1 MSDHT
6 RNLFRDLF
14 LRNKRDLLAYLTR
27 RVGSDDAPDLLQE
40 TFVRVLRRDRLE
52 RFPIE
57 RNRSIDQNSLNR
69 KDARAVSDQIG
80 SDTALEAMED
90 PPSWLRRI
98 ALNLARDHVRRRR
111 TEGKYLDFGELPEDA
126 PCDAARPDE
135 IVEAEERWRILY
147 ATIEGLPPRC
157 REVFVLYLLESL
169 SLGEIAKR
177 LGMSQNMA
185 QKHMRLAVRRCLEAL
200 R

>member
-40 TFVRVLRRDRLE
+40 TFVRVLRRDR
-52 RFPIE
+52 
-57 RNRSIDQNSLNR
+57 
-69 KDARAVSDQIG
+69 
-80 SDTALEAMED
+80 LEAMED

>member
-1 MSDHT
+1 MSEF
-6 RNLFRDLF
+6 RRRSIGELFE
-14 LRNKRDLLAYLTR
+14 RNKRQLARFLSR
-27 RVGSDDAPDLLQE
+27 RLGPEDTSDILQE
-40 TFVRVLRRDRLE
+40 TFVRVLRHDR
-52 RFPIE
+52 I
-57 RNRSIDQNSLNR
+57 
-69 KDARAVSDQIG
+69 
-80 SDTALEAMED
+80 EAMED

-111 TEGKYLDFGELPEDA
+111 TEAKYLEFGDPPESA

-135 IVEAEERWRILY
+135 RVEADERWRLLY
-147 ATIEGLPPRC
+147 AAVEGLPPRC
-157 REVFVLYLLESL
+157 REVFLLYMFESL
-169 SLGEIAKR
+169 ALGEIAQR